1 MNYTLILSLATSCT
15 APDKRVIELP
25 IQPRAL
31 ILALSILDQVPHII
45 LTHVMSWLAHH
56 HHPSPSRTVFLRYSG
71 ILRKL
76 LSRIA
81 SYGLDELRVDPIPEP
96 GVALRVLKVGQYNAS
111 VIITDLA

>member
-15 APDKRVIELP
+15 APNESVIELL

-31 ILALSILDQVPHII
+31 ILALSILDQVSHII

-56 HHPSPSRTVFLRYSG
+56 HHSSPSRTVFLRCSS

-96 GVALRVLKVGQYNAS
+96 GIALRVLKVGQYNAS
-111 VIITDLA
+111 VIVADLA